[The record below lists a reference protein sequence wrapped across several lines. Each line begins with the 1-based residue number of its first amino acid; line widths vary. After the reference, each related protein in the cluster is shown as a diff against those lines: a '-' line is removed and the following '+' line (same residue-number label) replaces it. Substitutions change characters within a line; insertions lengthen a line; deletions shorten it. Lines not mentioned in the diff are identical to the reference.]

1 MHEKVLPEYR
11 NVISKFLDNGNVSS
25 TQLNEKVISMLGA
38 TSNNLTNEVYL
49 DKSQF
54 VNSM

>member
-11 NVISKFLDNGNVSS
+11 NVISKFLDNGNVSY